1 MKIKTILF
9 LAASGAFL
17 ISCTKN
23 YTCTC
28 HSTVGKRDYT
38 EYATFIKKSDAKS
51 WCEGSNSAEG
61 SNVTCSIEVSK
72 LKKKKADKN
81 SNDSK

>member
-28 HSTVGKRDYT
+28 HSSVGKRDYIET
-38 EYATFIKKSDAKS
+38 ATFIKKSEAKT
-51 WCEGSNSAEG
+51 WCEGSNSADG
-61 SNVTCSIEVSK
+61 SNVACTLEVT
-72 LKKKKADKN
+72 KKAK
-81 SNDSK
+81 STKKAK